1 MIRRRVLSVLC
12 ICILLTA
19 MGCNSKQEEQT
30 ESDIPASRYDTE
42 TENEVL
48 AEDGRETAVVCV

>member
-1 MIRRRVLSVLC
+1 MLC